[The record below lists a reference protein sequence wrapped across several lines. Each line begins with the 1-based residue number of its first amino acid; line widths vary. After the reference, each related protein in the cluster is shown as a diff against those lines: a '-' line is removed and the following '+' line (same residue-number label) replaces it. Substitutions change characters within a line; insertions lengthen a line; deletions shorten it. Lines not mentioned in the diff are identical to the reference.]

1 MGRNPKGKPIKK
13 GPKGGRKHTPGRDHN
28 SKSGAA
34 KKRRFAK
41 KKIRQL
47 QFDQTKCREQWEI
60 WDSLSE
66 DARKLR
72 PELSPDCPRPTDEN

>member
-1 MGRNPKGKPIKK
+1 MGRKPKGKPIKK

-34 KKRRFAK
+34 KKRRFAR
-41 KKIRQL
+41 KKILQL
-47 QFDQTKCREQWEI
+47 QFDQKKCREQWEI

-72 PELSPDCPRPTDEN
+72 PELTPDCPRPTNDN